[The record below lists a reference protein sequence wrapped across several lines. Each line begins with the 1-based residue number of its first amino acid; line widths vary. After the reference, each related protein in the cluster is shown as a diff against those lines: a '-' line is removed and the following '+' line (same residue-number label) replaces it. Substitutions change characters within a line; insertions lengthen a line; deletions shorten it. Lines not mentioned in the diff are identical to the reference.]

1 MGSAKL
7 YKFNK
12 FWSFFLRNSCKQL
25 NIQVHLIT
33 VKCVGNTSGMFGRV
47 ALFTRFILYS
57 AKQGAFVTYSMMHN
71 LQKGNSLQSDKQ
83 SFGRDFHYW
92 KKCQQCCSKWVFT
105 IQCPKYI
112 LLGLIRF
119 LGWFETSFE
128 DDLRDVKLIR
138 AKEFYKNQLLIQSW
152 KSDMAFLDL
161 LFIYRISFFI

>member
-25 NIQVHLIT
+25 NIQVHLI
-33 VKCVGNTSGMFGRV
+33 VKCVENTSGMFGRV
-47 ALFTRFILYS
+47 ALFTRFILYC

-105 IQCPKYI
+105 IQCPKQI
-112 LLGLIRF
+112 LLGLIHF
-119 LGWFETSFE
+119 LGWFKTSFE
-128 DDLRDVKLIR
+128 DDLRDFKL
-138 AKEFYKNQLLIQSW
+138 KSVQKNSSKKYLLIQSW